1 MKRYRL
7 VYRGSRDAYYCF
19 DSHAKRRESLG
30 INDANE
36 AQRLVDARN
45 EAVRHVE
52 MNLQI
57 AQVYLQHSDPAGSEA
72 WLVDGRLGAEMG
84 CWRRRHYQFAL
95 WQSHR

>member
-7 VYRGSRDAYYCF
+7 IYRGNRDAYYCF
-19 DSHAKRRESLG
+19 DTQTKKRESLG

-45 EAVRHVE
+45 EAVRHVA

-57 AQVYLQHSDPAGSEA
+57 AQVYLQHSDPALATRS
-72 WLVDGRLGAEMG
+72 W
-84 CWRRRHYQFAL
+84 
-95 WQSHR
+95 